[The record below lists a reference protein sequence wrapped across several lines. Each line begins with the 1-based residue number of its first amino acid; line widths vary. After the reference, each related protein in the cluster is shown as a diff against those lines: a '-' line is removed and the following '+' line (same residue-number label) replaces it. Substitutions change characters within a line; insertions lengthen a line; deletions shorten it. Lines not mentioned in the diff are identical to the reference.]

1 MYSLRAS
8 KKTKKQNVVGK
19 FSNIMKC
26 KRQTGKFSGR
36 TNENEKERFRDFV
49 FTWSRHAWNQ
59 VHFHHRWRAHCNARR
74 AIVLALRAALALPF
88 SAGALVE
95 PTKPCEIGMV
105 SRIPQEHLRR
115 RVFYSLSPSLSHTQ

>member
-8 KKTKKQNVVGK
+8 EKTEKQNVVGK

-36 TNENEKERFRDFV
+36 TNENEKERGFV
-49 FTWSRHAWNQ
+49 ILFSPGH
-59 VHFHHRWRAHCNARR
+59 VMHRIKSIFITDGEHTATHGEPSCS
-74 AIVLALRAALALPF
+74 LRAALALPF